1 MDGVVLSR
9 KKAPVNILD
18 PISVPYL
25 SPLVLRKEIENILDQ
40 EGDLCLSKA
49 EFLDEH
55 PIIFWNMVSPSL
67 LPLILVHLPLIR
79 SFLIPGVVFQTT
91 GGP

>member
-1 MDGVVLSR
+1 MYSIFAIQNLRCLICVRLRNGR
-9 KKAPVNILD
+9 KKSITIE

-25 SPLVLRKEIENILDQ
+25 SPLVLRKEIETILDQ

-55 PIIFWNMVSPSL
+55 PIIFWNMVQL
-67 LPLILVHLPLIR
+67 LRRDTVGE
-79 SFLIPGVVFQTT
+79 S
-91 GGP
+91 